1 MALFGW
7 LAGCQPA
14 VLFSHIIST
23 PTTSQPTVFFSHNKS
38 APATSQPNEA
48 VACIWVERFGERVA
62 LSSRDK
68 GKLVGP
74 CASIIN
80 VCLRQAGHELDLALA
95 NSVTMC
101 IIFILPNFI
110 VMYIMFLVL
119 K

>member
-1 MALFGW
+1 MGREIW
-7 LAGCQPA
+7 G
-14 VLFSHIIST
+14 
-23 PTTSQPTVFFSHNKS
+23 TS
-38 APATSQPNEA
+38 
-48 VACIWVERFGERVA
+48 
-62 LSSRDK
+62 
-68 GKLVGP
+68 KLVGP

-119 K
+119 NLKFVTDES